1 VRVQRPSLRGVVG
14 IFGVIAALQVF
25 NLVTHDDVLTAVV
38 TFLICGG
45 YVGLVLLEPALP
57 LRCAKRA
64 RLPSRDDSLSPAGRG
79 FGSGA

>member
-1 VRVQRPSLRGVVG
+1 MNSWSRRVRREQADSVRVQRPTLRGAVG

-45 YVGLVLLEPALP
+45 YVAWYFWSQ
-57 LRCAKRA
+57 RYH
-64 RLPSRDDSLSPAGRG
+64 
-79 FGSGA
+79 

>member
-1 VRVQRPSLRGVVG
+1 VRVQRPTLRGVIG

-45 YVGLVLLEPALP
+45 YVAWYFWSH
-57 LRCAKRA
+57 RYH
-64 RLPSRDDSLSPAGRG
+64 
-79 FGSGA
+79 